1 MQSGHRICCC
11 RSYLNP
17 PIIVRPDVGKGARC
31 AMTTIRFERD
41 GAMGNIVLA
50 NPPFNRLDARFAE
63 ALRDAVHQASES
75 DVRVLVVRAEG
86 PHFSFGGEVREWPGK
101 DVNWFRTFVAEVN
114 VSYRAIEML
123 KIPTV
128 AVVQGIAFGGGLEL
142 ALACDFLVAA
152 ENATFRC
159 VEVTTAMLP
168 IAGALQRIAERA
180 GRARASRLAMLGEPI
195 SGREAGALGIAT
207 HVVPESEL
215 AASAVALTQQLA
227 TGPTRSY
234 AATRTLLK
242 AWSSGGVAAADLVML
257 DVAMELYDGAD
268 AQRGFVNT
276 ADAFNKNIEPPT
288 LVFEGK

>member
-1 MQSGHRICCC
+1 
-11 RSYLNP
+11 
-17 PIIVRPDVGKGARC
+17 
-31 AMTTIRFERD
+31 MTSIRFERD
-41 GAMGNIVLA
+41 GAIGNIVLA
-50 NPPFNRLDARFAE
+50 NPPFNRLDLRFAE
-63 ALRDAVHQASES
+63 ALRIAVHQASES
-75 DVRVLVVRAEG
+75 NIRVLVVRSEG

-101 DVNWFRTFVAEVN
+101 DVNWFRTFVADVN

-128 AVVQGIAFGGGLEL
+128 AVVQGVAFGGGFEL

-180 GRARASRLAMLGEPI
+180 GRARASRFAMLGEPI
-195 SGREAGALGIAT
+195 SGHEAGELGIAT
-207 HVVPESEL
+207 HVVPANEL
-215 AASAVALTQQLA
+215 AAT
-227 TGPTRSY
+227 

-268 AQRGFVNT
+268 AQRGFANT
-276 ADAFNKNIEPPT
+276 ADAFNKDVEPPP

>member
-1 MQSGHRICCC
+1 
-11 RSYLNP
+11 
-17 PIIVRPDVGKGARC
+17 
-31 AMTTIRFERD
+31 MTAIRFERD
-41 GAMGNIVLA
+41 GAVGSIVLA
-50 NPPFNRLDARFAE
+50 NPPFNRVDLRFAE
-63 ALRDAVHQASES
+63 ALRDAVHEASVS
-75 DVRVLVVRAEG
+75 DLRVLVIRAEG

-114 VSYRAIEML
+114 ASYRALEML

-128 AVVQGIAFGGGLEL
+128 AVVQGIAFGGGFEL

-152 ENATFRC
+152 ETATLRC

-195 SGREAGALGIAT
+195 SGREAGELGIAT
-207 HVVPESEL
+207 HVVPENEL
-215 AASAVALTQQLA
+215 AAAAHALTRQLA

-242 AWSSGGVAAADLVML
+242 AWSSGGVAGADLVML

-268 AQRGFVNT
+268 AQRGFAST
-276 ADAFNKNIEPPT
+276 ADAFNKDIEPPT

>member
-1 MQSGHRICCC
+1 
-11 RSYLNP
+11 
-17 PIIVRPDVGKGARC
+17 
-31 AMTTIRFERD
+31 MTTIRFDRD
-41 GAMGNIVLA
+41 GAIGNIVLA
-50 NPPFNRLDARFAE
+50 NPPFNRLDVRFAE
-63 ALRDAVHQASES
+63 ALRNAVHQASES
-75 DVRVLVVRAEG
+75 DIRVLVVRSEG

-128 AVVQGIAFGGGLEL
+128 AVVQGIAFGGGFEL

-152 ENATFRC
+152 ENATLRC

-168 IAGALQRIAERA
+168 LAGALQRIAERA
-180 GRARASRLAMLGEPI
+180 GRARASRFAMLGEPI

-207 HVVPESEL
+207 HVVPEN
-215 AASAVALTQQLA
+215 QLA
-227 TGPTRSY
+227 KVAADLARQLALGPTRSY

-257 DVAMELYDGAD
+257 DVAMELYNGAD
-268 AQRGFVNT
+268 AQRGFANT
-276 ADAFNKNIEPPT
+276 ADAFNKDIEPPA

>member
-1 MQSGHRICCC
+1 M
-11 RSYLNP
+11 
-17 PIIVRPDVGKGARC
+17 
-31 AMTTIRFERD
+31 TIRFERD
-41 GAMGNIVLA
+41 GAIGHIVLA
-50 NPPFNRLDARFAE
+50 NPPFNRLDSRYAE
-63 ALRDAVHQASES
+63 NLRAAVHKASES
-75 DVRVLVVRAEG
+75 DIRVLVIRSEG

-101 DVNWFRTFVAEVN
+101 DVNWFRTFVADVN

-128 AVVQGIAFGGGLEL
+128 AVVQGIAFGGGFEL

-152 ENATFRC
+152 ENSVLRC

-180 GRARASRLAMLGEPI
+180 GRARASRFAMLGEPI
-195 SGREAGALGIAT
+195 TGREAGTFGIAT
-207 HVVPESEL
+207 HVVPED
-215 AASAVALTQQLA
+215 QLA
-227 TGPTRSY
+227 KAADALARQLAEGPTRSY

-257 DVAMELYDGAD
+257 DIAMELYNGAD
-268 AQRGFVNT
+268 AQRGFANT
-276 ADAFNKNIEPPT
+276 AAAFDKDIEPPP